1 MSEIC
6 EPCFTEISISEHII
20 VEGLLFL
27 MRLATAMTPEDQ
39 VVHDNKR
46 VPQKQGIKQLYT
58 ISVGFP
64 GGTSGKEPACQS
76 RRRKR

>member
-6 EPCFTEISISEHII
+6 EPCFTEISISERII

-27 MRLATAMTPEDQ
+27 MHLAAAMTPEEQ

-46 VPQKQGIKQLYT
+46 VLQKQGIK
-58 ISVGFP
+58 
-64 GGTSGKEPACQS
+64 
-76 RRRKR
+76 